1 MVGAHLVA
9 ATVLDEEDKS
19 EVDAWTPERYL
30 DTGATTLS
38 PNISP
43 HMGHAKR
50 PRPMPGL
57 KRIGMRVMKH
67 RQWNSCKT
75 PENTLQHA
83 QGPFQASRGCVQIAI
98 ARQSYGIS
106 STAQP
111 WEATREDDPLQPQIG
126 KHEGVVHI
134 QCSISSPEHCVSWCV
149 LRVCS
154 QRYNSRPQGF
164 ATETHASGLT
174 PIRGVITNGRSPPC
188 GRSL

>member
-1 MVGAHLVA
+1 M
-9 ATVLDEEDKS
+9 
-19 EVDAWTPERYL
+19 DAWTPEAVPRYRGHHIEPKHIAPYGPREKAQANAWFEKNWNESDEAQAMQQL
-30 DTGATTLS
+30 QDIGKYATTCPRTLPS
-38 PNISP
+38 IS
-43 HMGHAKR
+43 
-50 PRPMPGL
+50 
-57 KRIGMRVMKH
+57 
-67 RQWNSCKT
+67 
-75 PENTLQHA
+75 
-83 QGPFQASRGCVQIAI
+83 I

-174 PIRGVITNGRSPPC
+174 PGPVE
-188 GRSL
+188 L